1 MEEEIGRNTM
11 ENETNNSEGQDGR
24 ITLEKNEDQI
34 GIQSQPTSKP
44 DIKKLKSGRKSK
56 PLSKDLK
63 II

>member
-34 GIQSQPTSKP
+34 GIQS
-44 DIKKLKSGRKSK
+44 
-56 PLSKDLK
+56 
-63 II
+63 